1 MLMPNSHQNAV
12 LLQNFEAILGLNG
25 AEFLI
30 DSLFEGNPRET
41 RTSHIH
47 GDHDKVFVA
56 SQVVIPVKAP
66 PLRHFL
72 SSWSSIT
79 IEGDD
84 GMSSKN
90 NKNYSCLHSKDEGE
104 SVLLLFS
111 KARRYQKFNS
121 GTGWGLFEDIIVAH
135 KLDFWLS

>member
-1 MLMPNSHQNAV
+1 MQSV

-47 GDHDKVFVA
+47 GDHNKVFVA

-79 IEGDD
+79 IEGD

-90 NKNYSCLHSKDEGE
+90 NKKLI
-104 SVLLLFS
+104 LLLTLEGRGG
-111 KARRYQKFNS
+111 KCIAP
-121 GTGWGLFEDIIVAH
+121 L
-135 KLDFWLS
+135 L